1 MGPGGHAQITADP
14 SVGAVELLLQHF
26 EGNAQAKEFARRLV
40 SGVVSQRLEIDRLIA
55 ECTENWKLGR
65 LAKVDLVVLRVA
77 TYELVF
83 CPDIPSSVSMD
94 EAIEI
99 GKRFGSAESATF
111 INVGY
116 GDNQDFVVTG
126 DRQISTSSFRNLHD
140 AWLYMSQN
148 IQHGDGGTCFGDS
161 GGPTFLVDPSS
172 HVEYIVAVTSWGDSV
187 CKSTNNNYRVD
198 LASSRSFIDE
208 MIASNP

>member
-1 MGPGGHAQITADP
+1 MFSPGHSAKSMRRKGRELALQALYQIEITADP
-14 SVGAVELLLQHF
+14 SVGAVDSFLQHF

-40 SGVVSQRLEIDRLIA
+40 SGVVSQRVEIDRLIA

-111 INVGY
+111 INGVL
-116 GDNQDFVVTG
+116 DHVA
-126 DRQISTSSFRNLHD
+126 RTSSVK
-140 AWLYMSQN
+140 SQ
-148 IQHGDGGTCFGDS
+148 
-161 GGPTFLVDPSS
+161 
-172 HVEYIVAVTSWGDSV
+172 
-187 CKSTNNNYRVD
+187 
-198 LASSRSFIDE
+198 
-208 MIASNP
+208 